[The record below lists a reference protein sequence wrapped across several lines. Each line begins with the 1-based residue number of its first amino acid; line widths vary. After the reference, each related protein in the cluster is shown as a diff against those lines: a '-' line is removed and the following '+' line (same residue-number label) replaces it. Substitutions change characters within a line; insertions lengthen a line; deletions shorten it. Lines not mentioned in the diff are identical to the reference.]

1 MSNGSEL
8 GDELIESLQQANLYA
23 RGESN
28 DVRVTQVAVPA
39 VRVREIREKVGL
51 SQARFAPLL
60 GVSVSGLRKWEQGA
74 RRPGGAA
81 LTLLQVM
88 DRNPQAVVD
97 ALGPAAASDEVSS

>member
-1 MSNGSEL
+1 MTKGSEL
-8 GDELIESLQQANLYA
+8 GDELIESLEQATRHA
-23 RGESN
+23 RGQSV
-28 DVRVTQVAVPA
+28 DARVTEVAVPA
-39 VRVREIREKVGL
+39 VRVREIRQKVGL
-51 SQARFAPLL
+51 SQAKFAPLL

-97 ALGPAAASDEVSS
+97 ALETVAQNTKVS